1 MSLKQSY
8 LNLITVENHEGTR
21 SNVVIS
27 YSSWSRHRNVVYRG
41 AKWLLL
47 LVVGGEASTDI
58 QVTVMIYLFS
68 LFLEELLV
76 KFCDVQIQNVHKNS
90 RTEP

>member
-1 MSLKQSY
+1 M
-8 LNLITVENHEGTR
+8 ITAARRWRRSFNGHSGHIHE
-21 SNVVIS
+21 
-27 YSSWSRHRNVVYRG
+27 
-41 AKWLLL
+41 
-47 LVVGGEASTDI
+47 
-58 QVTVMIYLFS
+58 IYLFS

>member
-1 MSLKQSY
+1 MKGPDRMLSSVTVRSLATGMLYTGGQSDY
-8 LNLITVENHEGTR
+8 CW
-21 SNVVIS
+21 
-27 YSSWSRHRNVVYRG
+27 SSLEEKLQR
-41 AKWLLL
+41 K
-47 LVVGGEASTDI
+47 I